1 MNARSLRHAAGAL
14 LCCLLP
20 AQAARAQQLFPALL
34 TPAFRDASDPRS
46 EYTGWDIFQNAYN
59 QPNYGDVAHSA
70 SNPSLT
76 QTLTS
81 TAFITS
87 GFNIY
92 SFAAATGYVVANTTV
107 GQPLTSVVF
116 QFDTLGTLI
125 DYNSIRLNFGG
136 SSQAPLNLISENR
149 SINGGFGGLTN
160 RVAAQWNLTGQNV
173 QNFTITYRAL
183 GSSNSFNAASLDTFT
198 GAFSEVVP
206 SARAWTNGAG
216 DGKWDTA
223 GNWSANTLPSTGG
236 NVTFGPGSGAGV
248 ALTTTREV
256 GELHLTQTGGSVI
269 SANGSA
275 VLRIN
280 TGITAEVANAGAST
294 VSAPVF
300 LGGHGLMTVAAGNT
314 LTLSGVVDGAPATG
328 PYPAAGILKD
338 GDGTLALTADN
349 TFMGSVAVEGGKLI
363 LAGVNQFTGNV
374 TVAQGEL
381 NVRHNAPNAAPGA
394 LGNSTANVGLGA
406 DPATVG
412 VLAEAAI
419 TIEGNYNVGRN
430 IGVSAGANPKAL
442 AARNA
447 TAAVFSGDVT
457 VAGSNL
463 TLRAEGAGDTL
474 SFTGQIIGGDKAIA
488 LTKTGAGTVVFSGAD
503 KTYDNITS
511 VNAGTLRLA
520 AGTALTGGGAVTV
533 GAGATLT
540 VNGTLGAGAG
550 AALTVNGTLGGAG
563 VVNRAF
569 TLAGGAVLSPGDG
582 VGTINTVSQTWAGG
596 GVFRLEFSNA
606 TGAAGAGHDLVSLN
620 GGLALSA
627 TNASPFVLRL
637 QTLALGGGPG
647 ALADFDPKLAYS
659 WQIAGAS
666 GGISGFTTAN
676 QFAVDS
682 LGFTNANGT
691 FSVSQTGNN
700 LLLQYTPAPEP
711 STWLTLLLG
720 AAALAGFARR
730 RRSANLHTRL
740 S

>member
-1 MNARSLRHAAGAL
+1 MNTRLLHRAAGAL
-14 LCCLLP
+14 LLSCLA
-20 AQAARAQQLFPALL
+20 AQPARAQQLFPSLL
-34 TPAFRDASDPRS
+34 APSFRNASDPRS
-46 EYTGWDIFQNAYN
+46 EYTGWDVFQQAYN

-76 QTLTS
+76 QTLNPD
-81 TAFITS
+81 AFITS

-92 SFAAATGYVVANTTV
+92 SFSAATGYVVADNTA
-107 GQPLTSVVF
+107 GQPVTSVVF

-136 SSQAPLNLISENR
+136 SNSQAPLNLISENR

-206 SARAWTNGAG
+206 SARTWTNGAG
-216 DGKWDTA
+216 NGQWGTA
-223 GNWSANTLPSTGG
+223 SNWSANTLPSVGG
-236 NVTFGPGSGAGV
+236 NVTFGPGSGPGA
-248 ALTTTREV
+248 ALDATREV
-256 GELHLTQTGGSVI
+256 GELHLAQAGGFVI
-269 SANGSA
+269 SANNSA

-280 TGITAEVANAGAST
+280 TGITADGGGAST

-300 LGGHGLMTVAAGNT
+300 LGGHGLMTVATGNT
-314 LTLSGVVDGAPATG
+314 LTLSGVVDGAPAAG
-328 PYPAAGILKD
+328 SYPAAGILKD
-338 GDGTLALTADN
+338 GGGTLALTADN
-349 TFMGSVAVEGGKLI
+349 TFMGSVSVVGGKLI

-374 TVAQGEL
+374 SVAQGEL
-381 NVRHNAPNAAPGA
+381 NVRRNAPAGAPGA
-394 LGNSTANVGLGA
+394 LGNSTANVALAA
-406 DPATVG
+406 DPATAG
-412 VLAEAAI
+412 VLAEASI
-419 TIEGNYNVGRN
+419 TIEGNYGVGRN

-447 TAAVFSGDVT
+447 TAAVFSGDVA
-457 VAGSNL
+457 VGGSNL
-463 TLRAEGAGDTL
+463 TLRAEGAGDAV
-474 SFTGQIIGGDKAIA
+474 SFTGQITGGDAA
-488 LTKTGAGTVVFSGAD
+488 VPLTKTGAGTVVFSGAD
-503 KTYDNITS
+503 KTYNNLTS

-520 AGTALTGGGAVTV
+520 AGTALTGRGAVAV

-563 VVNRAF
+563 SVNRAF
-569 TLAGGAVLSPGDG
+569 TLAGGGALSPGDG

-596 GVFRLEFSNA
+596 GILRLEFSNA
-606 TGAAGAGHDLVSLN
+606 AGAAGAGHDLVSLN
-620 GGLALSA
+620 GALTLSA
-627 TNASPFVLRL
+627 TSDSPFVLRL

-647 ALADFDPKLAYS
+647 ALADFNPGSAYS

-666 GGISGFTTAN
+666 GGISGFATGS

-682 LGFTNANGT
+682 SGFANANGT
-691 FSVSQTGNN
+691 FSVSQLGNN
-700 LLLQYTPAPEP
+700 LLLQYSPAPEP
-711 STWLTLLLG
+711 STWLML
-720 AAALAGFARR
+720 LAGGTAWVAFIHQRKRR
-730 RRSANLHTRL
+730 A
-740 S
+740 